1 MELIVRYNRP
11 KHLKSFTSLVAFD
24 RGLLCPLSAINY
36 ASILSIAV
44 CGVYWFL
51 SVKETNLIGWG
62 RLGCLWIGCLGLT
75 VNINSRVLL
84 SFFYFQIFNYGWV
97 LVCYYFDLHAHIYR
111 QLAGVISLYFPL
123 LLISSSLGFFGIWN
137 VIFCLRI

>member
-1 MELIVRYNRP
+1 MNDDGVDCTVQPAKTLEKLHQP
-11 KHLKSFTSLVAFD
+11 CSLWPWT
-24 RGLLCPLSAINY
+24 PLTINY

-62 RLGCLWIGCLGLT
+62 RMGCLWIGCLGLT

-123 LLISSSLGFFGIWN
+123 LYIYPLIIS
-137 VIFCLRI
+137 FCCAKLLLLLY

>member
-1 MELIVRYNRP
+1 MNDDGVDCTVQPAKTLEKLHQP
-11 KHLKSFTSLVAFD
+11 CSLWPWT
-24 RGLLCPLSAINY
+24 PLTINY

-123 LLISSSLGFFGIWN
+123 LLILSSLGFFGIWN
-137 VIFCLRI
+137 VIFFV